1 MFFLATLN
9 GLQDLYFL
17 TRDPTQALTVKVL
30 SPNYE
35 TTREIPQI
43 FFNNENIH
51 IFKGGVNKAWKEF

>member
-1 MFFLATLN
+1 MRRPSLN
-9 GLQDLYFL
+9 LDLNKQ
-17 TRDPTQALTVKVL
+17 R
-30 SPNYE
+30 E